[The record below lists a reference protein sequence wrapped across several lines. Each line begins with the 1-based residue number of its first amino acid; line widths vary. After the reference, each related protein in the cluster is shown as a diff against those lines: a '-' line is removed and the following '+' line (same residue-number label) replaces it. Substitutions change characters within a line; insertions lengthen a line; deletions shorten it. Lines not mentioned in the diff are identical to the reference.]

1 MEHKYKKDSFL
12 RNKISGNIVKIR
24 ADTNTIMK
32 DVWEV
37 WKPKYG
43 ELCWFWNTGDKY
55 PTLSRLV
62 LINNYDGY
70 FDDDFN
76 AETPWYK
83 SSDEFDSYV
92 MQESYVYKFCHPITK
107 NLPFNLD
114 KQK

>member
-1 MEHKYKKDSFL
+1 MEHKYKKDEFL
-12 RNKISGNIVKIR
+12 RNKISGNICKIKW
-24 ADTNTIMK
+24 DTSFIDENI
-32 DVWEV
+32 WEA

-62 LINNYDGY
+62 QINNYDGY
-70 FDDDFN
+70 FYDDFN

-83 SSDEFDSYV
+83 TGDEFDNYA
-92 MQESYVYKFCHPITK
+92 MQESYVYKFCQPITK